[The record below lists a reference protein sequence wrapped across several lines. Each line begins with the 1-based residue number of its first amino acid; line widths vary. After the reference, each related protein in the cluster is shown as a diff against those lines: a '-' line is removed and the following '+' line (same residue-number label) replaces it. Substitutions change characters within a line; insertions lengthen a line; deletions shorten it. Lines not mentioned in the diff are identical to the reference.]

1 MTIPSEVRDMA
12 IPLKTSRDIERI
24 RKASRLAVKVIRAL
38 SKQIRSGVS
47 TEELDVR
54 AGELIESL
62 GALPAFKGYR
72 GFPCNICT
80 SINEVV
86 VHGIPGRQVL
96 REGDIIGLDIG
107 INLEGCFGDAAV
119 TLPVGRIDG
128 RAKRLLKV
136 TKKALYL
143 GIKEARRGNR
153 LSDISHAIGSF
164 VESQGF
170 SVVREFVG
178 HGVGLAIHE
187 EPAIPNFGEPNQ
199 GPRLEP
205 GMIFAIEPMV
215 NMGQPGVEVLKDG
228 WTAVTRDRSL
238 SGHFEHTVLVTEG
251 KPEILTP
258 W

>member
-1 MTIPSEVRDMA
+1 MA
-12 IPLKTSRDIERI
+12 IPIKTSRDIERI
-24 RKASRLAVKVIRAL
+24 RKASCIVVKVIKAL
-38 SKQIRSGVS
+38 KKQVRPGVS

-80 SINEVV
+80 SVNEVV
-86 VHGIPGRQVL
+86 VHGIPGRQL
-96 REGDIIGLDIG
+96 LQRGDIIGLDIG
-107 INLEGCFGDAAV
+107 VNLDGCFGDAAV
-119 TLPVGRIDG
+119 TLPVGKIDG
-128 RAKRLLKV
+128 KTKKLLKV

-143 GIKEARRGNR
+143 GIKKARCGNR

-178 HGVGLAIHE
+178 HGVGLAMHE
-187 EPAIPNFGEPNQ
+187 SPAIPNFGKPNQ

-215 NMGQPGVEVLKDG
+215 NMGRADVEVLKDG
-228 WTAVTRDRSL
+228 WTAVTRDKSL